1 MRSGKPVGKLP
12 PSCNL
17 KAKAGTVMLFEG
29 RVLHGTGANRSDAWR
44 YVVTIANVKPW
55 LKQQENTMLGLRP
68 EVLERT
74 SEKLLQRL
82 GYKSAGSMHMEGY
95 GMMGN
100 GRPGDEKGDLRRVRQ
115 MIDRGEYRRMG
126 PLSRDGGPAVGDE
139 RENPDGY
146 RVRTDDLSLHVLQGP
161 DGEGEAR
168 VQAREFA
175 DQMENSIKGQPK
187 L

>member
-1 MRSGKPVGKLP
+1 
-12 PSCNL
+12 
-17 KAKAGTVMLFEG
+17 
-29 RVLHGTGANRSDAWR
+29 
-44 YVVTIANVKPW
+44 
-55 LKQQENTMLGLRP
+55 MLGLRP
-68 EVLERT
+68 EVLERS

-126 PLSRDGGPAVGDE
+126 PLSRDGGPSGE
-139 RENPDGY
+139 DGY
-146 RVRTDDLSLHVLQGP
+146 GVPTNDLSLHVLQGP

-175 DQMENSIKGQPK
+175 DRMEGSIKAQPK